1 MSKQKKIL
9 HFHPNG
15 NFAKV
20 FVKPLID
27 AERSAGYISN
37 IVTSTNS
44 IAVSAT
50 EIAYDLALKN
60 FFLLPY
66 AFFQI
71 FIIFSREAP
80 DIVVTHNSK
89 SSSLV
94 LFSAWCARVPVR
106 IYFNH
111 GVPYVGYGGFFKFIL
126 LFLERINLLLSTKV
140 LTVSPDMMNLLREL
154 DNTKSVNIV
163 HHGSASGLD
172 LSLFSSE
179 RYLKSPFRYANNIAE
194 NDYLAV
200 YIGRAVKRKGFELI
214 LKLWIQHFI
223 DTKYKLVLCG
233 PTESNVVNFL
243 GFLPN
248 NVRPLGF
255 TDQVHDILS
264 QADILVLPSF
274 HEGLSYATL
283 EAMASKCL
291 VIANHIPGINN
302 LITHEFNGFLVENN
316 DVNKY
321 AEIITKIQSATNSDL
336 DIMRENAFTTAKKYS
351 REEFIPAYLLLL
363 N

>member
-9 HFHPNG
+9 HFHPDG
-15 NFAKV
+15 DLAKI
-20 FVKPLID
+20 FVKPLVD
-27 AERSAGYISN
+27 AERGVGYVSN

-44 IAVSAT
+44 MAVSAT
-50 EIAYDLALKN
+50 GIPYDLCLKN
-60 FFLLPY
+60 LLLLPY
-66 AFFQI
+66 VFFQI
-71 FIIFSREAP
+71 FIILCREAP
-80 DIVVTHNSK
+80 DILVTHNSK
-89 SSSLV
+89 SSPLV
-94 LFSAWCARVPVR
+94 LVCAWCARVPVR

-111 GVPYVGYGGFFKFIL
+111 GVPYIGYSGLLKFSL

-140 LTVSPDMMNLLREL
+140 LSVSLDMMNLLREI
-154 DNTKSVNIV
+154 DDTKSINIV
-163 HHGSASGLD
+163 NHGSASGLD
-172 LSLFSSE
+172 PSLFSSE
-179 RYLKSPFRYANNIAE
+179 RYLKSSFRYANDIAE
-194 NDYLAV
+194 NDYLVA

-214 LKLWIQHFI
+214 LKLWVQYFP

-255 TDQVHDILS
+255 TDQVYDVLA

-283 EAMASKCL
+283 ESMASKCL
-291 VIANHIPGINN
+291 VIANHIPGVNN
-302 LITHEFNGFLVENN
+302 LVIHEFNGFLVKNN
-316 DVNKY
+316 DVNEY
-321 AEIITKIQSATNSDL
+321 AEIIEKILSATNSDF
-336 DIMRENAFTTAKKYS
+336 DTIRENAFTTAKKYS